1 MLPLA
6 LPHLV
11 LALLLAACT
20 ETAPAPDVSIE
31 PQASVVSAEEAADA
45 PVIVPPA
52 ADAVA
57 FTTDSTTATTY
68 REIMNAAAAAG
79 VAARP
84 YGEIVQWTAEQLLG
98 RPYVAGMLD
107 APEEETLVL
116 DLTRFDCVLLIENV
130 LAIARQIAL
139 GERGYDGYAA
149 GVQALR
155 YRDGQM
161 DGYCSRLH
169 YFTDWIRD
177 NQRRGAMTDVTSQI
191 GGEVFDKRLD
201 FMSTH
206 RGSYPRMASDAVYA
220 CVVGTERALAAGGEI
235 HHIPQARIAAA
246 YDGMQA
252 GDIVATTTSI
262 GGLDVTHTGFVH
274 RDGRRTGFLH
284 ASSASNAVK
293 ISPDLQ
299 AYVEGIRS
307 QVGVVIVRPT
317 DPRAGRA
324 SGEQGAAS
332 GE

>member
-1 MLPLA
+1 MLPFA

-20 ETAPAPDVSIE
+20 QTPDAPLPSIE
-31 PQASVVSAEEAADA
+31 PQATVVSAAETAGA
-45 PVIVPPA
+45 PDIVPA
-52 ADAVA
+52 GAGAVA
-57 FTTDSTTATTY
+57 FTTDSTTAASY
-68 REIMNAAAAAG
+68 REIMDAADAAG

-98 RPYVAGMLD
+98 RPYVAGLLD

-155 YRDGQM
+155 YRDGEM

-177 NQRRGAMTDVTSQI
+177 NQRRGALADVTEQI
-191 GGEVFDKRLD
+191 GGEVFDKRLN
-201 FMSTH
+201 FMSEN
-206 RGSYPRMASDAVYA
+206 RSSYPRLASDDVYA
-220 CVVGTERALAAGGEI
+220 CVVGTEQALAAGGRI
-235 HHIPQARIAAA
+235 YHIPKARIAAA
-246 YDGMQA
+246 YSGMQA

-284 ASSASNAVK
+284 ASSASNAVEV
-293 ISPDLQ
+293 SPDLQ
-299 AYVEGIRS
+299 AYVQGIRS

-317 DPRAGRA
+317 DPRAGRGT
-324 SGEQGAAS
+324 GE
-332 GE
+332 

>member
-6 LPHLV
+6 LPHLL

-20 ETAPAPDVSIE
+20 ETATSPLPSID
-31 PQASVVSAEEAADA
+31 PQATVVSAGDA
-45 PVIVPPA
+45 SRAPEIVPPGESGA
-52 ADAVA
+52 PVA
-57 FTTDSTTATTY
+57 YATDSTTAATY
-68 REIMNAAAAAG
+68 REIMDAAEAAG
-79 VAARP
+79 VAGRP

-155 YRDGQM
+155 YRDGEM

-177 NQRRGAMTDVTSQI
+177 NARRGAMTDVTREI
-191 GGEVFDKRLD
+191 GGEVFEKRLD

-206 RGSYPRMASDAVYA
+206 RESYPRLASDDVFA
-220 CVVGTERALAAGGEI
+220 CVVGTERALAAGGPAY
-235 HHIPQARIAAA
+235 HIPQARIAAA
-246 YDGMQA
+246 YDGMQP

-299 AYVEGIRS
+299 AYVQGIRS

-317 DPRAGRA
+317 DPRADG
-324 SGEQGAAS
+324 GE
-332 GE
+332 

>member
-1 MLPLA
+1 MLSIA

-11 LALLLAACT
+11 LALVLAACT
-20 ETAPAPDVSIE
+20 ESAPAPLPSIE
-31 PQASVVSAEEAADA
+31 PQATVVSADEAADA
-45 PVIVPPA
+45 PVIVPSDGA
-52 ADAVA
+52 SVA
-57 FTTDSTTATTY
+57 YTTDSTTAAAY
-68 REIMNAAAAAG
+68 REIMDAADAAG
-79 VAARP
+79 VSRRS

-98 RPYVAGMLD
+98 RPYVAGLLD
-107 APEEETLVL
+107 APEQETLVL

-177 NQRRGAMTDVTSQI
+177 NQRRGAMADVTQQI

-206 RGSYPRMASDAVYA
+206 RGSYPRLASDEVYA
-220 CVVGTERALAAGGEI
+220 CVVGTERALAAGGPAYHLPE
-235 HHIPQARIAAA
+235 ARIAAA
-246 YDGMQA
+246 YDGMQP

-307 QVGVVIVRPT
+307 QVGVVIVRPS
-317 DPRAGRA
+317 DPRLSRA
-324 SGEQGAAS
+324 SGAS
-332 GE
+332 PAVGED

>member
-11 LALLLAACT
+11 LAVLLAACT
-20 ETAPAPDVSIE
+20 ETATAPLPSID
-31 PQASVVSAEEAADA
+31 PQASVAPSDDAAPTPGAAGAA
-45 PVIVPPA
+45 P
-52 ADAVA
+52 VA
-57 FTTDSTTATTY
+57 FTTDSTTAVAY
-68 REIMNAAAAAG
+68 REIMDAADAAG

-107 APEEETLVL
+107 APAEETLVL

-155 YRDGQM
+155 YRDGEM

-177 NQRRGAMTDVTSQI
+177 NARRGAMTDVTREI
-191 GGEVFDKRLD
+191 GGEVFEKRLD

-206 RGSYPRMASDAVYA
+206 RESYPRLASDAVYA
-220 CVVGTERALAAGGEI
+220 CVVGTERALAAGGPAY
-235 HHIPQARIAAA
+235 HIPQARIASA
-246 YDGMQA
+246 YGGMQP

-317 DPRAGRA
+317 DPRADRPG
-324 SGEQGAAS
+324 GE
-332 GE
+332 